1 MEKEEVYRPSEY
13 SLAPRTYLPPE
24 KKYSS
29 EDLIKAKVTVDKF
42 ELYNRDYDTSTYM
55 VLLWLQTEH
64 TSANRLYFQGGEE
77 DLQVIDFSSNKEG
90 QVLVSWGGSTT
101 VKLLGYYKELGVG
114 DCMLC
119 GNSTKEVPDLPS
131 IGVRVY
137 ILGSEGGG
145 WVEYGNAVI
154 EGDGGGEVIL
164 FNQFLQTENKDSIV
178 GRLVV
183 SKIAPP
189 LAKLHPPQGLGI
201 DVDFAAWD
209 SNHWKDKVNILE
221 LKGGRA
227 VSNVLEPRIGY
238 GVYVIPR
245 AYFFLPGYRPMYFNP
260 DWLEALLSYSFK
272 SHQVKALGPREGK
285 YNGLPE
291 CSGLF
296 RDAMVAFVHGLT
308 FFVTRFIY
316 QPDKYPCIGGG
327 GGGLEVEIY
336 SKDVLT
342 IGAGDCEDVAYLL
355 QQMCLTIKRAK
366 TETGVLGFCKR
377 MLQYYIP
384 VHCLVQAVAP
394 KMPTHVGHTQ
404 APLDTTYSTETLC
417 QAQSSM
423 THYHVVAIL
432 IPARDIGKFFAR
444 GELGIKPKL
453 DPGKPITTDQQT
465 RYNTYKA
472 KVLFNREKLGTP
484 GVTEGDTRPAYKELN
499 RLIMEGTSS
508 IHACHLRKTLTD
520 TQVTELGLAVEKG
533 LEPLKGYTF
542 QNFDGGSIMY
552 GGTVQFASEEFL
564 KIAPSPLSTVVVNM
578 EDEEDYMAPM
588 EYMFSY
594 QSYAK
599 KIKLIPG
606 MKTPTITP
614 IPGWYDPPTPVL
626 TVPKEEFYQE
636 LEKLPLMIN
645 APSEPLVGYW
655 TKEDTKSL
663 RDKDNIPYL
672 PWNLTT
678 PEVTPQY
685 LSGLETA

>member
-29 EDLIKAKVTVDKF
+29 EDLIKAEVTVEKF
-42 ELYNRDYDTSTYM
+42 ELYDKGYDTSTYM

-64 TSANRLYFQGGEE
+64 TSANRLYVKEE
-77 DLQVIDFSSNKEG
+77 GDLQVIDSSSNEKG
-90 QVLVSWGGSTT
+90 QVSITWEGTT
-101 VKLLGYYKELGVG
+101 VKLLGYYKELGGG

-137 ILGSEGGG
+137 ILGSEGG

-154 EGDGGGEVIL
+154 EGGGGGEVDIVST
-164 FNQFLQTENKDSIV
+164 FLKTENQDSVV
-178 GRLVV
+178 GKLVV
-183 SKIAPP
+183 AEITPP
-189 LAKLHPPQGLGI
+189 LARLSHTQGIII
-201 DVDFAAWD
+201 DYDFSAQD
-209 SNHWKDKVNILE
+209 SNHWEDKVNILE

-245 AYFFLPGYRPMYFNP
+245 AFFFLPGYRPMYFNP

-272 SHQVKALGPREGK
+272 IHQVEHLDLGEGYRK
-285 YNGLPE
+285 MGLPSPTQFVKGRTVQE
-291 CSGLF
+291 LGGMF
-296 RDAMVAFVHGLT
+296 RAAMIAFVHGLT

-316 QPDKYPCIGGG
+316 QPDKYPCVGDRE

-342 IGAGDCEDVAYLL
+342 LGAGDCEDVAYLL
-355 QQMCLTIKRAK
+355 QQMCLEIKRAK
-366 TETGVLGFCKR
+366 TDKGIIGFCKR

-394 KMPTHVGHTQ
+394 KMPTHVGTASEPVIVEYGLCHLQ
-404 APLDTTYSTETLC
+404 KAQET
-417 QAQSSM
+417 M

-432 IPARDIGKFFAR
+432 IPTSDIAKFFAR
-444 GELGIKPKL
+444 SAVGLKDKNNQTKLNEYKQLVHSNRKALGMPIQEKGDKNIPPYHKL
-453 DPGKPITTDQQT
+453 
-465 RYNTYKA
+465 
-472 KVLFNREKLGTP
+472 
-484 GVTEGDTRPAYKELN
+484 VT

-508 IHACHLRKTLTD
+508 IHADHLKRALSA
-520 TQVTELGLAVEKG
+520 TQVEALGVAVQAGE
-533 LEPLKGYTF
+533 EPIKGYTF

-552 GGTVQFASEEFL
+552 GAGIQFASEEFL
-564 KIAPSPLSTVVVNM
+564 KVAPSPLATVVVTM
-578 EDEEDYMAPM
+578 EDGEDYLGPM
-588 EYMFSY
+588 EYMLSY

-606 MKTPTITP
+606 LETPTITP
-614 IPGWYDPPTPVL
+614 IPAWYDPPTPVL
-626 TVPKEEFYQE
+626 TVSKEEFYKE
-636 LEKLPLMIN
+636 LKNMPTIIQY
-645 APSEPLVGYW
+645 PDDPVIGKWS
-655 TKEDTKSL
+655 KEETD
-663 RDKDNIPYL
+663 IPYL